1 MPKISSLCSEMLPG
15 NSSVLKPIDQA
26 NENEWTF
33 PLTIVTS
40 HWRGII
46 SANFSSTRVSSVLN
60 ASTIICNGTSTVWK
74 FSPSSIVT
82 EIPNSLFSK
91 AITVPFAYGWW
102 CITWLQ
108 NSK

>member
-1 MPKISSLCSEMLPG
+1 MLPG

-26 NENEWTF
+26 NENEF

-102 CITWLQ
+102 CITWLYFC
-108 NSK
+108 SL